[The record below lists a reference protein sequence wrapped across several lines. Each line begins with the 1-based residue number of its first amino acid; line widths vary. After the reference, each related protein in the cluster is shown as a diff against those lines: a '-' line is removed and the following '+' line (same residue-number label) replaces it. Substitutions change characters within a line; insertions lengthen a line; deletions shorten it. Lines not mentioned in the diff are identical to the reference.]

1 METESPTGPA
11 DGSRRTGRQTA
22 CTRGPQ
28 GRRRRIVE
36 MIAHVVLFKPKHELT
51 TAQRQTV
58 IDDLKAAAAGIPTVR
73 SLRVG
78 KRLRHG
84 MPGYEQ
90 VMREDFEY
98 VVVIEF
104 DDADGLKAYLAHPK
118 HAAIGAH
125 FMQAAAAALAYDYEM
140 EDWKST

>member
-1 METESPTGPA
+1 
-11 DGSRRTGRQTA
+11 
-22 CTRGPQ
+22 
-28 GRRRRIVE
+28 

-51 TAQRQTV
+51 TAQRQAV

-84 MPGYEQ
+84 LPGYEQ
-90 VMREDFEY
+90 LMREDFEY
-98 VVVIEF
+98 LVVIEF

-118 HAAIGAH
+118 HEAIGAH
-125 FMQAAAAALAYDYEM
+125 FMQAAAAALAYDYEL
-140 EDWKST
+140 EDWKSR

>member
-1 METESPTGPA
+1 METESPAEPA
-11 DGSRRTGRQTA
+11 NGSGRTGRQA
-22 CTRGPQ
+22 ARTRGPE

-51 TAQRQTV
+51 TAQRQAV

-84 MPGYEQ
+84 LPGYEQ
-90 VMREDFEY
+90 LMREDFEY

-104 DDADGLKAYLAHPK
+104 DDADGLRAYLAHPK
-118 HAAIGAH
+118 HEAISAH

-140 EDWKST
+140 EDWKSI